1 VGTFALLALVIW
13 RVSRVEIEGVH
24 ATNSAQQQFEDAHAN
39 ADTAH
44 SGADLV
50 VWLSNTALATSI
62 TLPYI
67 QFTGLALQLPFGMP
81 SVLAKTTVWIGAL
94 FSFDFGQIAS
104 PECTISGHWPETI
117 LLTNFAATHGLFLGL
132 CALLAIVGC
141 YTNDRAHAVNATM
154 VLYTPALDTL
164 VHSCAQSL
172 ACSARGSSSLEVMPD
187 IECWTEKDFKMAAP
201 AIAMFVVI
209 IVVYMYVF
217 VVPIVLLCR
226 VKGAG
231 QRQLSDPAF
240 LKAHAWILLKYAPHR
255 WHFEFVLLVYKIFW
269 ICTSVMMNSDL
280 LAPGLLVARVAT
292 TVGLLVLVATPKP
305 FVEDGAIDGG
315 ALGDVNKLEAIVL
328 VALRATYAVASVC
341 MVTGTVCSSDA
352 GTIGIIAFEAALML
366 GVLYLGFALA
376 RKQDAVQTSE
386 ANVVKSPTNAVV
398 MAKTRPSDEQPG
410 ALTDVATPCCCD
422 SK

>member
-1 VGTFALLALVIW
+1 VGTFALLALLIW
-13 RVSRVEIEGVH
+13 RVSRVQIEGVH
-24 ATNSAQQQFEDAHAN
+24 ATNSAQQQFEDAQAN
-39 ADTAH
+39 ADTAQ

-50 VWLSNTALATSI
+50 VRLSNTALAASI

-81 SVLAKTTVWIGAL
+81 SVLAKIAAWIGAL

-104 PECTISGHWPETI
+104 PECTMSGHWPETI
-117 LLTNFAATHGLFLGL
+117 LLTKFAATHGLFLGL

-141 YTNDRAHAVNATM
+141 CTNDRAHAVNATM
-154 VLYTPALDTL
+154 AVYTLALGTL
-164 VHSCAQSL
+164 VRSCAQFL
-172 ACSARGSSSLEVMPD
+172 ACSALGSSSLEVMPD
-187 IECWTEKDFKMAAP
+187 IECWTEKHVKMAVP
-201 AIAMFVVI
+201 AIAMFVV
-209 IVVYMYVF
+209 YVF

-255 WHFEFVLLVYKIFW
+255 WYFEFVLLVYRIFW

-280 LAPGLLVARVAT
+280 LAPGLLVAHVAA
-292 TVGLLVLVATPKP
+292 TVGLLVLVATLKP
-305 FVEDGAIDGG
+305 FVEDGAVDGG
-315 ALGDVNKLEAIVL
+315 ALGDANKLEAIVL
-328 VALRATYAVASVC
+328 VALLATYAVASVC

-386 ANVVKSPTNAVV
+386 ANVVKNPINGDVE
-398 MAKTRPSDEQPG
+398 DE
-410 ALTDVATPCCCD
+410 TE
-422 SK
+422 